1 MAVFPPETL
10 VLMEPFSV
18 GDKAVYPVHGVA
30 EVVAV
35 EDRNI
40 GGRATSVYIL
50 KILETG
56 LKIMVPT
63 ANAEAVGLRV
73 VICSREVE
81 EVFDILRSR
90 EAPRD
95 TQTWNRRHR
104 EYMDKIK
111 TGSVFEIAEVLRDL
125 FRLRESKELSFGERR
140 MMEMA
145 KNLLVRELAI
155 ARRSPEKETASDVDS
170 ALTGPV

>member
-1 MAVFPPETL
+1 LLSEQFT
-10 VLMEPFSV
+10 V

-40 GGRATSVYIL
+40 GGRATAVYIL

-63 ANAEAVGLRV
+63 ANAEAVGLREV
-73 VICSREVE
+73 VSTREVG

-90 EAPRD
+90 EVARD

-125 FRLRESKELSFGERR
+125 VRLRESKDLSFGERR

-155 ARRSPEKETASDVDS
+155 AKRSSEKDTSVEVDA